1 MLSDILRAPSKAGE
15 AGKPLSKSEEG
26 GLAAEPQAE
35 PEHCQTPD
43 SARRI
48 RPKYSRE
55 GKSQSL
61 ILLSGEDEDALGVRH
76 DKVSTVTVTEPLSLT
91 LLFGLPGGCCSH
103 PRVLVVGSARHCRGM

>member
-15 AGKPLSKSEEG
+15 SGKPLSKSEEG
-26 GLAAEPQAE
+26 GLSVEPHAE

-76 DKVSTVTVTEPLSLT
+76 DKVSTVTVTKPPPLFSS
-91 LLFGLPGGCCSH
+91 PGGCCSH
-103 PRVLVVGSARHCRGM
+103 PWMSLGLPGNAGTLE